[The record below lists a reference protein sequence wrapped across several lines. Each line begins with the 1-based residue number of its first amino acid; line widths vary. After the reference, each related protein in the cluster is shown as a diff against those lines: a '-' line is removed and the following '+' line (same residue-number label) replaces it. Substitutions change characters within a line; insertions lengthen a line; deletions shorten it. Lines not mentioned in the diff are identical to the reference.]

1 LSTSNKFD
9 LQTLLKAAF
18 GFRSFPS
25 ICSGFLLGSS
35 SRGITFGYLADNAEK
50 DIPLA
55 KEEENK
61 NG

>member
-1 LSTSNKFD
+1 MKT
-9 LQTLLKAAF
+9 
-18 GFRSFPS
+18 FRFQAIPVDVN
-25 ICSGFLLGSS
+25 GFLLGSR

-61 NG
+61 NGN